1 MMLKY
6 KEFINKVLGSNS
18 LNESISK
25 AKLQKVIVDS
35 SFGNLDIASDKDRV
49 KNTKNISIDDFDSLI
64 KKTLGVLSTCRG
76 IAVQRHCT
84 LRSRWRCCRAP
95 KCRHRTT
102 GSRCDFRSSSCLAG
116 ERPLLSSHRDT
127 THASQ
132 AFRSTA

>member
-64 KKTLGVLSTCRG
+64 KKTLGVLSTEILPPG
-76 IAVQRHCT
+76 ESGSKQFSSIKFDYDGE
-84 LRSRWRCCRAP
+84 SRNIVLA
-95 KCRHRTT
+95 
-102 GSRCDFRSSSCLAG
+102 GASSS
-116 ERPLLSSHRDT
+116 ED
-127 THASQ
+127 
-132 AFRSTA
+132 